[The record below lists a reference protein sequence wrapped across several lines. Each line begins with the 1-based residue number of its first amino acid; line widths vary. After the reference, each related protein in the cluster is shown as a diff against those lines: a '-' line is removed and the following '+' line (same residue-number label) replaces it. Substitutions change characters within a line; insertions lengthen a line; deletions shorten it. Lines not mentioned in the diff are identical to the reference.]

1 MNTIVIGENKP
12 ECLDVLL
19 RHMPMEMVSQCAF
32 AFWYDDRNFTN
43 IGPIIADRLKGR
55 NSVLRK
61 SNFSL
66 MPATRIIAET
76 CAEIGI
82 DPSNPLNQHP
92 LITKLYVLRHFSH
105 LDRTGLDYILF
116 CDDDV
121 VFFRDVAPLFVQAR
135 ETGRSYYQTERI
147 YGRFDYSTMSLFE
160 LAMFNEIFQTKLTPE
175 QYNIHL
181 LNSGTLLWNCDFP
194 DIDKYLLRLSKSKK
208 WKWFWHNRMKNRS
221 RVFFLEE
228 RFVNFLYHM
237 RNVDRFSPKDVEFT
251 NTFRFIKKKQN
262 VPIALHYA
270 HGDKDMPMVLTWL
283 NSSKIEDGKLVCYLS
298 KGEFEAYD
306 HKLPTITKNPTK
318 IFQTQ

>member
-19 RHMPMEMVSQCAF
+19 RHMPIEMASQCVF

-55 NSVLRK
+55 NSVLRT

-66 MPATRIIAET
+66 MPATHIIAKT

-92 LITKLYVLRHFSH
+92 FITKLYVLRHFSH
-105 LDRTGLDYILF
+105 LDHTGFDYILF

-121 VFFRDVAPLFVQAR
+121 VFFRNVAPLFAQAR
-135 ETGRSYYQTERI
+135 KTGKSYYQTERI
-147 YGRFDYSTMSLFE
+147 YGMFDYSQMSQFE
-160 LAMFNEIFQTKLTPE
+160 LSMYNEIFGTTVTPE
-175 QYNIHL
+175 QYNKQL

-194 DIDKYLLRLSKSKK
+194 EIDKYLFSLSESKK
-208 WKWFWHNRMKNRS
+208 WKWLWANRMKNRS
-221 RVFFLEE
+221 RVFFMDQ
-228 RFVNFLYHM
+228 RFINFMYLI
-237 RNVDRFSPKDVEFT
+237 RQGEKFNPKDVEFT

-283 NSSKIEDGKLVCYLS
+283 NSSKAEDGKLVCYLS
-298 KGEFEAYD
+298 RDEFEAYD
-306 HKLPTITKNPTK
+306 HKFPTIIKNPTK
-318 IFQTQ
+318 MFRTQ